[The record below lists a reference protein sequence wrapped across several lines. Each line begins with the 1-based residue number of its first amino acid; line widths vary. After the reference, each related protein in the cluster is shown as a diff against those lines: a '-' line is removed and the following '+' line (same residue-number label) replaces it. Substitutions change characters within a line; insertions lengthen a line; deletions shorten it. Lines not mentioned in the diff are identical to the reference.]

1 MIKDFDEGEGVPE
14 DFRSQTEDGI
24 QDWLAGRKGKQIH
37 IYDVTQWRDIIHR
50 CYFSCLRQRGEGP
63 VSSISCA
70 TVSKSKVTKSNTT
83 LDLSGSP
90 SDTIELAILHAI
102 PVAKESGITS
112 SAFGGAASLELRAP
126 QYMSGTRAWML
137 QRTYK
142 TFGRRFKSSKGMI
155 SDRGWVGRGDP
166 STCATYLVAWA
177 SLAAALL

>member
-70 TVSKSKVTKSNTT
+70 TVSKAR
-83 LDLSGSP
+83 SP
-90 SDTIELAILHAI
+90 SQIPLWTCQARHRTPLSLLFCMPSQWPKNQVSPVQLLEAPLLWNCVLRSTCLARGRGCFSAPTRHLEEDSNQ
-102 PVAKESGITS
+102 AKE
-112 SAFGGAASLELRAP
+112 
-126 QYMSGTRAWML
+126 
-137 QRTYK
+137 
-142 TFGRRFKSSKGMI
+142 
-155 SDRGWVGRGDP
+155 
-166 STCATYLVAWA
+166 
-177 SLAAALL
+177 